1 MKPHVTEELNMFL
14 SNPNEWINSIELQ
27 VNQYLETSENPYRKY
42 AKLAFDRAM
51 EKYEKAQKSTFPELM
66 LQQNF
71 NDFFLL
77 KHEFLKGEATLDYV
91 LMGMDPVDASLCL
104 LEQAETLSDQEYWQ
118 KLSET
123 YVLKEFVNI
132 PTDIIHKLFTYPKD
146 HRESM
151 MDESEYK
158 VFEELPEVVT
168 VYRAMSKKEYNSASY
183 RISWT
188 LSEEVAENFVE
199 RQKIYFGVGDSL
211 VKTMEVDKG
220 KIIAYLNGRNEE
232 EVIVLF

>member
-1 MKPHVTEELNMFL
+1 M
-14 SNPNEWINSIELQ
+14 
-27 VNQYLETSENPYRKY
+27 
-42 AKLAFDRAM
+42 
-51 EKYEKAQKSTFPELM
+51 
-66 LQQNF
+66 
-71 NDFFLL
+71 L